1 MVPLRCLLVMGVQVF
16 AQMLLKGRL
25 FASVAFETAREHVV
39 PVRLPAVFD
48 CMYPD
53 CNVFFNTLI
62 NATI

>member
-1 MVPLRCLLVMGVQVF
+1 MGVQVF